1 MCGIAGFL
9 NSPLPPEGQRRFV
22 EAMTKVLAH
31 RGPDET
37 GHWLDTSS
45 TPAVALGHTRLSII
59 DLSDGQQPM
68 FDPTGRLAI
77 TFNGE
82 IYNFLEIREQLEAKG
97 HSFSTRSDTEVIL
110 HAYLEKG
117 ADCLQDFEGMFALAI
132 WDKQEQTLF
141 AARDRAGKKPFYYT
155 LKNGVF
161 AFASELTALA
171 QLPFL
176 ELRADREAM
185 ARFLAHKFV
194 PTPQTIYQGVYKL
207 KPGHFLRFKEGDIS
221 TRAFWDLPLP
231 ESRLQGMDEAQCADK
246 IRELCATASTR
257 RLISDVPLG
266 AFLSGGIDSSA
277 IVALMAKACSEPVKT
292 FSIGFSEPSYDESPF
307 ARLVAEKY
315 ATDHYEE
322 TLSALSTGSLLPE
335 IVARQDEPMADPSIV
350 PTYLLSGITRKKVT
364 VALSGDGGDELF
376 AGYQHYLGF
385 KFLQRLKKLGPVSSG
400 TLALAKRILPA
411 STGYVSPRHVAD
423 RLHGAVTAP
432 TWLCVQKLLEAVA
445 REKQLDLWQAP
456 PQALNDRDA
465 FYAETRALWDAFPAK
480 NPLDRVFYLFFKQY
494 MLDYILVKVDRCSM
508 MHSLE
513 VRAPLLDRDLVE
525 FAFALPARLK
535 LKGSTHKYIFKQ
547 AVADLFPDG
556 IVNRKKRGFLIPVA
570 AWLKDQLQ
578 PLMHELLGEDAL
590 KRQGLFQPKYVA
602 RMLIE
607 HESGKADHRE
617 ELWALLVL
625 QLWLKSHS
633 PAIA

>member
-194 PTPQTIYQGVYKL
+194 PTPQTIYQGV
-207 KPGHFLRFKEGDIS
+207 
-221 TRAFWDLPLP
+221 
-231 ESRLQGMDEAQCADK
+231 
-246 IRELCATASTR
+246 
-257 RLISDVPLG
+257 
-266 AFLSGGIDSSA
+266 
-277 IVALMAKACSEPVKT
+277 
-292 FSIGFSEPSYDESPF
+292 
-307 ARLVAEKY
+307 
-315 ATDHYEE
+315 
-322 TLSALSTGSLLPE
+322 
-335 IVARQDEPMADPSIV
+335 
-350 PTYLLSGITRKKVT
+350 
-364 VALSGDGGDELF
+364 
-376 AGYQHYLGF
+376 
-385 KFLQRLKKLGPVSSG
+385 
-400 TLALAKRILPA
+400 
-411 STGYVSPRHVAD
+411 
-423 RLHGAVTAP
+423 
-432 TWLCVQKLLEAVA
+432 
-445 REKQLDLWQAP
+445 
-456 PQALNDRDA
+456 
-465 FYAETRALWDAFPAK
+465 
-480 NPLDRVFYLFFKQY
+480 
-494 MLDYILVKVDRCSM
+494 
-508 MHSLE
+508 
-513 VRAPLLDRDLVE
+513 
-525 FAFALPARLK
+525 
-535 LKGSTHKYIFKQ
+535 
-547 AVADLFPDG
+547 
-556 IVNRKKRGFLIPVA
+556 
-570 AWLKDQLQ
+570 
-578 PLMHELLGEDAL
+578 
-590 KRQGLFQPKYVA
+590 
-602 RMLIE
+602 
-607 HESGKADHRE
+607 
-617 ELWALLVL
+617 
-625 QLWLKSHS
+625 
-633 PAIA
+633 